1 MALNQTRSGELFA
14 EARTLMPGGVNS
26 PVRAYRSVNRD
37 PVFIASGEG
46 AYVTDADGNRYVDY
60 VGSWGPM
67 ILGHAREEVLQA
79 VFGAAKKGLSFGAA
93 TEAEVV
99 MARLMT
105 SMVPSLEEVRMV
117 NSGTEA
123 TMSALRAARGF
134 TGRDMTLKFAG
145 CYHGHS
151 DALLV
156 KAGSG
161 LLSGSSPDSSGV
173 SAAVAAETLV
183 ARFNDLDSV
192 ATLFEQNKNR
202 IAAVILEPVAANMGV
217 VLPAPGF
224 LEGLRDICAGEGALL
239 IFDEVITG
247 FRLGTE
253 GAQGLFG
260 IKPDLSAFGKIIG
273 GGMPVGAYG
282 GRREIMELVA
292 PSGPVYQAG
301 TLSGNPVAMAA
312 GIAQLS
318 FLRDHGEVY
327 RHIAALG
334 DRLFGGLGEILRRRD
349 APCCV
354 NHIGSLGSLFFTPG
368 PVTGFASA
376 LGSDTA
382 AYAAYF
388 NYLLERGI
396 YTAPAQFE
404 ALFVSA
410 AHGEAE
416 IDRTLEAADGFFKSR

>member
-1 MALNQTRSGELFA
+1 
-14 EARTLMPGGVNS
+14 
-26 PVRAYRSVNRD
+26 
-37 PVFIASGEG
+37 
-46 AYVTDADGNRYVDY
+46 
-60 VGSWGPM
+60 
-67 ILGHAREEVLQA
+67 
-79 VFGAAKKGLSFGAA
+79 
-93 TEAEVV
+93 

-105 SMVPSLEEVRMV
+105 GMVPSLEMVRMV

-134 TGRDMTLKFAG
+134 TRRDLTLKFAG

-161 LLSGSSPDSSGV
+161 LLSGGAPDSAGV

-183 ARFNDLDSV
+183 AQFNDLDSV
-192 ATLFEQNKNR
+192 ATLFAQNKNR
-202 IAAVILEPVAANMGV
+202 IAAVIVEPVAANMGV

-224 LEGLRDICAGEGALL
+224 LEGLSDICTQEGALL

-247 FRLGTE
+247 FRLGTG

-260 IKPDLSAFGKIIG
+260 VKPDLSAFGKIIG

-282 GRREIMELVA
+282 GRRDVMEMIA

-318 FLRDHGEVY
+318 YLRDHGEVY
-327 RHIAALG
+327 HHIAALG
-334 DRLFGGLGEILRRRD
+334 ERLFNGLGEIVRRRG

-368 PVTGFASA
+368 PVRDFPSA
-376 LGSDTA
+376 FSSDTA

-388 NYLLERGI
+388 NHLIERGI
-396 YTAPAQFE
+396 YMAPAQFE
-404 ALFVSA
+404 ALFMSA
-410 AHGEAE
+410 AHGEEE
-416 IDRTLEAADGFFKSR
+416 IDRTLEAAEEFFKAW

>member
-1 MALNQTRSGELFA
+1 MALNQNRSQALFA
-14 EARTLMPGGVNS
+14 EARTLIPGGVNS
-26 PVRAYRSVNRD
+26 PVRAFRSVNRD
-37 PVFIASGEG
+37 PVFIASGKG
-46 AYVTDADGNRYVDY
+46 AYVTDVDGNSYIDY

-79 VFGAAKKGLSFGAA
+79 VFAAAQKGLSFGAA
-93 TEAEVV
+93 TEAELV

-105 SMVPSLEEVRMV
+105 GMVPSLEKVRMV

-134 TGRDMTLKFAG
+134 TRRDRVLKFAG

-161 LLSGSSPDSSGV
+161 LLSGAVPDSAGV

-183 ARFNDLDSV
+183 ARFNDLNSV
-192 ATLFEQNKNR
+192 KELFEQNRDR
-202 IAAVILEPVAANMGV
+202 IAAVIVEPVAANMGV

-224 LEGLRDICAGEGALL
+224 LEGLRDICSREGALL
-239 IFDEVITG
+239 VFDEVITG
-247 FRLGTE
+247 FRLGPG
-253 GAQGLFG
+253 GAQALFG
-260 IKPDLSAFGKIIG
+260 VKPDLSAFGKIIG

-282 GRREIMELVA
+282 GRADVMELIA

-318 FLRDHGEVY
+318 YLRDHAEVY
-327 RHIAALG
+327 RRIGALG
-334 DRLFGGLGEILRRRD
+334 ERLFSGLGEIVQRRG

-354 NHIGSLGSLFFTPG
+354 NHTGSLGSLFFTPG
-368 PVTGFASA
+368 PVRDLPSA

-382 AYAAYF
+382 AYAAFF
-388 NYLLERGI
+388 NHLIERGI
-396 YTAPAQFE
+396 YLAPAQFE

-416 IDRTLEAADGFFKSR
+416 IDRTLEAAEDFFSGY

>member
-1 MALNQTRSGELFA
+1 MALKQNRSKELFA
-14 EARTLMPGGVNS
+14 EAKTLIPGGVNS

-46 AYVTDADGNRYVDY
+46 AYLTDADGNRYLDY
-60 VGSWGPM
+60 VGSWGPL
-67 ILGHAREEVLQA
+67 ILGHARGEILQA
-79 VFGAAKKGLSFGAA
+79 VCDAAKKGLSFGAA
-93 TEAEVV
+93 TEAEVL

-105 SMVPSLEEVRMV
+105 SMVPSLEMVRMV

-123 TMSALRAARGF
+123 AMSALRAARGF
-134 TGRDMTLKFAG
+134 TRRDLTLKFAG

-161 LLSGSSPDSSGV
+161 LLSGASPDSAGV

-192 ATLFEQNKNR
+192 AMLFEQNKNR
-202 IAAVILEPVAANMGV
+202 IAAVIVEPVAANMGV

-224 LEGLRDICAGEGALL
+224 LEGLRDICSQEGALL
-239 IFDEVITG
+239 VFDEVITG
-247 FRLGTE
+247 FRLGAA

-260 IKPDLSAFGKIIG
+260 VTPDLSAFGKIIG

-282 GRREIMELVA
+282 GRREVMELVA

-312 GIAQLS
+312 GIA
-318 FLRDHGEVY
+318 
-327 RHIAALG
+327 
-334 DRLFGGLGEILRRRD
+334 
-349 APCCV
+349 
-354 NHIGSLGSLFFTPG
+354 
-368 PVTGFASA
+368 
-376 LGSDTA
+376 
-382 AYAAYF
+382 
-388 NYLLERGI
+388 
-396 YTAPAQFE
+396 
-404 ALFVSA
+404 
-410 AHGEAE
+410 
-416 IDRTLEAADGFFKSR
+416 